1 MPNALLAALIL
12 YTRLP
17 FGRIKQLPA
26 ESFSRAT
33 DWWPWVGFLTGGLLV
48 GGALLGFALG
58 VNSFVI
64 ALMAILMRLLC
75 TGAFH
80 EDGLA
85 DFFDGFGG
93 GHSRE
98 RILEIMKDS
107 HIGTYGV
114 ITLILYFLS
123 FHHLIEH
130 FTEALLFLWL
140 ADPLAKST
148 ALSLVIGLPYARKA
162 EAAKVQTVYNSPRGL
177 RLALSLL
184 PGIIAFCVLF
194 ALHGYCVL
202 GGLMLM
208 LLVMAFIFLLLHRKL
223 GGYTGD
229 CCGASFLLC
238 ESAFYV
244 GTYFTEQIF
253 F

>member
-1 MPNALLAALIL
+1 MFNALLAALIL

-58 VNSFVI
+58 ANSFVI
-64 ALMAILMRLLC
+64 ALMAILMRLIC

-114 ITLILYFLS
+114 IALILYFLS
-123 FHHLIEH
+123 FHHLIGH
-130 FTEALLFLWL
+130 FVGGLLFLWL

-148 ALSLVIGLPYARKA
+148 ALSLVVGLPYARKA
-162 EAAKVQTVYNSPRGL
+162 EAAKTQMIYNPPHGL
-177 RLALSLL
+177 RLVLALL
-184 PGIIAFCVLF
+184 PGIIAFGMLF
-194 ALHGYCVL
+194 ALFGYCVL
-202 GGLMLM
+202 GGLLLM
-208 LLVMAFIFLLLHRKL
+208 LLVMTFIFVLLRHKL
-223 GGYTGD
+223 SGYTGD

-238 ESAFYV
+238 ELTFYF
-244 GTYFTEQIF
+244 GTYFAGTF
-253 F
+253 LL